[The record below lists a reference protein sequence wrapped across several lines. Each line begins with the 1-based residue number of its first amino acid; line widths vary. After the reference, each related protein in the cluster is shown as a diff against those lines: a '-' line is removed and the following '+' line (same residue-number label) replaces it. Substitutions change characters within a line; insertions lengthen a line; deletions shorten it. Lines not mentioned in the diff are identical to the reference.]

1 MAVALRRA
9 QQQRRQQQARIQLEQ
24 AARLGQHQEQARR
37 LKPPLFRCRA
47 AFRHYFFSFLLMPP
61 RPAMVTNMS
70 WKRSAILGSKVN
82 QLWISDSGETFSM
95 LAIICC
101 CILSITAVCIG
112 CTSGRPKN
120 CLASSGVQSTSTL

>member
-1 MAVALRRA
+1 
-9 QQQRRQQQARIQLEQ
+9 
-24 AARLGQHQEQARR
+24 
-37 LKPPLFRCRA
+37 
-47 AFRHYFFSFLLMPP
+47 
-61 RPAMVTNMS
+61 MVTNMS
-70 WKRSAILGSKVN
+70 WNRSAILGSKVN

-120 CLASSGVQSTSTL
+120 CLASSGVQSTSTLTFMTAPFAGFLAVSPR